1 MATPKAE
8 ITGKLHVVGAMQQ
21 FAKLRKAQ
29 IVIDTGA
36 QYGNLVPVDL
46 NYEDADMTA
55 SMRPGMDIALTAYV
69 GGREYAGRY
78 YADLRAEKGSVRLT
92 SAPAP
97 VEARPAENE
106 ADKDDNMPF

>member
-1 MATPKAE
+1 MATPKTE
-8 ITGKLHVVGAMQQ
+8 ITGKLHVVGPLLK

-46 NYEDADMTA
+46 NYEDADLTA
-55 SMRPGMDIALTAYV
+55 GMRPGMDIALTAYV

-78 YADLRAEKGSVRLT
+78 YADLRAEKGSVRLA